1 MIQRNNYKLKN
12 KYFKA
17 IFIQVKVV
25 GRRIAI
31 SFTGLPL
38 YVESLNQGRLR
49 IIFCLFVK
57 LKIQWELL
65 QKHLEIDR

>member
-17 IFIQVKVV
+17 IFTQVV

-38 YVESLNQGRLR
+38 YVESLNQGRLH